1 MQDRIPGA
9 PGQYLFKISADEIQK
24 LMNAEECVVVLKRD
38 DQPVVEGTPL
48 SKATFLPDD
57 LAAELCPEVEDPTPA
72 DALRNL
78 NRKSS
83 MNLLWENA
91 SPGSS
96 FAPQT
101 ISLDLS
107 GYDICEIFYRGVL
120 TDSGYETRRVPIGY
134 STWMYIE
141 WNARYVRKATVMTT
155 GVEFGAGYGADFA
168 STTMQPDSTAGV
180 PLAIY
185 GIKGVY

>member
-24 LMNAEECVVVLKRD
+24 LMNAEECVVVLERD

-72 DALRNL
+72 DALRYL

-83 MNLLWENA
+83 MKLLWENA
-91 SPGSS
+91 SPGST
-96 FAPQT
+96 FDAQT

-107 GYDICEIFYRGVL
+107 GYDFCEIFYHGVL
-120 TDSGYETRRVPIGY
+120 NDTGYDTRRLPVGY
-134 STWMYIE
+134 SVWMYVE
-141 WNARYVRKATVMTT
+141 WNARYVRKATVRTT
-155 GVEFGAGYGADFA
+155 GVEFGAGYGANFGS
-168 STTMQPDSTAGV
+168 STVQEDTRSCI

-185 GIKGVY
+185 GIKGVN